1 MKTKLHKW
9 VLIAAACIIIIVSGC
24 AWSIGD
30 NGHESSKHPTQPTL
44 GKELIDLK
52 TAMDQGAI
60 TEEEYQAQKR
70 KLMEKQ

>member
-1 MKTKLHKW
+1 MIAVTY
-9 VLIAAACIIIIVSGC
+9 VLILLSAC

-30 NGHESSKHPTQPTL
+30 KAHECPPQPIQPTL
-44 GKELIDLK
+44 GQELIDLK
-52 TAMDQGAI
+52 MAKDQGVI

>member
-1 MKTKLHKW
+1 MKARVHKW
-9 VLIAAACIIIIVSGC
+9 TMIAVTYIIILVSGC

-30 NGHESSKHPTQPTL
+30 KGHECPTQPIQPTL

-52 TAMDQGAI
+52 TAKEQGAI